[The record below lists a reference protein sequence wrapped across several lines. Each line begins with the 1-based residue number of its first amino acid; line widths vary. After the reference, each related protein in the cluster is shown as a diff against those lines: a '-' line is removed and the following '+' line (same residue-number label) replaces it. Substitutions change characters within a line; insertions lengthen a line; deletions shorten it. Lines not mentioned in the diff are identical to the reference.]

1 VSLDLTPYLRESEI
15 VDFSDPALAQLAG
28 TLERETPT
36 ESVRAAYL
44 FVRDEIRHSWDAQDT
59 VVTCTASE
67 TLRERTGICY
77 SKTHLLAALLR
88 ALGVPAGFDYQR
100 LTLFDS
106 AAEGMCI
113 HAITT
118 LYLDGRWIWVDARG
132 NKPGIDAQFSLD
144 REQLA
149 FPIREHEG
157 ERDYRINLAEPH
169 PDIVRTLRE
178 HADARIMYT
187 RGLPTELLLAPA

>member
-1 VSLDLTPYLRESEI
+1 MSLDLTPYLRESEI
-15 VDFSDPALAQLAG
+15 VDFSDPHVAQCAASLK
-28 TLERETPT
+28 RETARET
-36 ESVRAAYL
+36 ARAAYR
-44 FVRDEIRHSWDAQDT
+44 FVRDDIRHSWDAKDT
-59 VVTCTASE
+59 VTCTASE

-106 AAEGMCI
+106 ASAGMCI

-118 LYLDGRWIWVDARG
+118 IHVEGRWIWVDARG
-132 NKPGIDAQFSLD
+132 NKPGVDAQFSLD

-157 ERDYRINLAEPH
+157 ERDYRLNLADPH
-169 PDIVRTLRE
+169 PDIVRTLRNYD
-178 HADARIMYT
+178 DARIMYT
-187 RGLPTELLLAPA
+187 RGLPTELLLTLA